1 MENIYI
7 IGTGMIRFN
16 KYPDRDVRDMAHEV
30 IGLALDDAGLTKG
43 DLEAGYFSNTFWGMF
58 DKQHCIRG
66 QVVFRSMGIDRIPVT
81 NVENAC
87 AGASTALHLAYTAVR
102 AQMCDVA
109 IAVGSEKITNPD
121 AYFKG
126 AHHPDG
132 RLLQPDESI
141 EGVSVMILVP
151 WMCDQLGIPS
161 TTFYLGR
168 GFVVKELCRRL
179 NEHLDG

>member
-1 MENIYI
+1 MS
-7 IGTGMIRFN
+7 
-16 KYPDRDVRDMAHEV
+16 
-30 IGLALDDAGLTKG
+30 LTVEGKQE
-43 DLEAGYFSNTFWGMF
+43 LEAMTAKEVVEFLSSNTHGILDPEVANMF
-58 DKQHCIRG
+58 AKKL
-66 QVVFRSMGIDRIPVT
+66 GIDKAPSV
-81 NVENAC
+81 
-87 AGASTALHLAYTAVR
+87 
-102 AQMCDVA
+102 
-109 IAVGSEKITNPD
+109 EKITNPD

-141 EGVSVMILVP
+141 EGVSVMVLVP